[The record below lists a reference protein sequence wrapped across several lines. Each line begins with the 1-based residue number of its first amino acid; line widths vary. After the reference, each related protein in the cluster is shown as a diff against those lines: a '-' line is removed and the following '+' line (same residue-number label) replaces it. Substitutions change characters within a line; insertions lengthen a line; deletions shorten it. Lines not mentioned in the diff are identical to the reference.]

1 MNLPQQLLE
10 HKTMMVAILLLARR
24 IAQELEVDL
33 CRPLAEICRTV
44 GANRTSVYEQLGRLL
59 QPLRELAAARP
70 GRPLTETRAD
80 GGEHE
85 LALLRLTIEVLDYRL
100 RHPGSVVEHRDR
112 THYQPAFRR
121 FILERK
127 DRSEATLHSFAQAV
141 RVPLDTLR
149 DWLRQDRPQAL
160 EPEKK
165 RPPLPV
171 NASKL
176 TREIV
181 DEWERWVGPARAFI
195 GYAHQRFNISTA
207 LITRLMKVL
216 GLISVRPRKPPRF
229 RGATLPLSPGTML
242 VTDGKWLKVRL
253 LDSQQTV
260 YFNWQGIVDQ
270 TTACDTATVITDQED
285 AAAVREAY
293 DRSLEF
299 LGGVVPE
306 ALLHDTKP
314 CYHDAHLRQHLN
326 HTGTHM
332 LPATSG
338 RAENKAVLEGA
349 FALWEQ
355 RVGTIHLDDA
365 DHDSLIRSAVGEIVR
380 AHTAATNAVPRIEFD
395 GRSRLRVLQQYC
407 PTDEQRQRDQAVL
420 ARLKADHPR
429 PRSRTPQPNP
439 EALALIEHVFQHN
452 QLLSH
457 DPKGQLR
464 RHLATFD
471 PAAIRRAGAIL
482 AAKLQHSQVDHRYA
496 HRYLA
501 KLIRN
506 LQDEIE
512 LERAAKELLELSR
525 RQNQYWI
532 EREVEEF
539 DTLASDRQQLQDLA
553 LAVAER
559 AAFGGIPL
567 QATFWSRKLLE
578 LLRNQAADLVTA
590 VKNHL
595 IRLYEAPKQHRL
607 ALLDLITAQ
616 QLELV

>member
-1 MNLPQQLLE
+1 MNLPPQLLG
-10 HKTMMVAILLLARR
+10 HKTMMAAILLLARR

-33 CRPLAEICRTV
+33 SRPLAEICRTL

-59 QPLRELAAARP
+59 QPLRELATARP
-70 GRPLTETRAD
+70 GRPLTETPPE
-80 GGEHE
+80 GGEDE
-85 LALLRLTIEVLDYRL
+85 LNRLRLRVEVLEYRL
-100 RHPGSVVEHRDR
+100 RNPGSVVDHRDR
-112 THYQPAFRR
+112 TDYHSAFRR

-127 DRSEATLHSFAQAV
+127 DRWQATLHSFAQAV
-141 RVPLDTLR
+141 GVPLDTLR
-149 DWLRQDRPQAL
+149 DWLRLDRPQAL

-176 TREIV
+176 TKDIV
-181 DEWERWVGPARAFI
+181 DEWMGWVGPARAFI

-207 LITRLMKVL
+207 LVTRLMKVL

-229 RGATLPLSPGTML
+229 RGTTLPLSPGTML

-260 YFNWQGIVDQ
+260 YSNWQGIVDQ

-285 AAAVREAY
+285 AAAVRQAY
-293 DRSLEF
+293 DRSVQF
-299 LGGVVPE
+299 LGGVVPD

-314 CYHDAHLRQHLN
+314 CYDDAQLHQHLN
-326 HTGTHM
+326 DHGTHM
-332 LPATSG
+332 LPAISR

-349 FALWEQ
+349 FSLWQQ
-355 RVGTIHLDDA
+355 RVGTIYLDDA
-365 DHDSLIRSAVGEIVR
+365 DHDSLIRSAVSEILR
-380 AHTAATNAVPRIEFD
+380 AYTAATNAVPRIEFD
-395 GRSRLRVLQQYC
+395 GRSRLRVLQLYC
-407 PTDEQRQRDQAVL
+407 PTAEQRQRDLALL

-429 PRSRTPQPNP
+429 QPKRPQPDP
-439 EALALIEHVFQHN
+439 QTRALIDHVFVCN
-452 QLLSH
+452 QLLAH
-457 DPKGQLR
+457 DPKGDLR
-464 RHLATFD
+464 RYLATFD
-471 PAAIRRAGAIL
+471 PSAIRRAAALL
-482 AAKLQHSQVDHRYA
+482 AAKRRHNQVVQRYA

-501 KLIRN
+501 KLIRTK
-506 LQDEIE
+506 QDELE
-512 LERAAKELLELSR
+512 LERADEELYELSL
-525 RQNQYWI
+525 RQNQNWV

-539 DTLASDRQQLQDLA
+539 NSLASNHHQLRDLA

-578 LLRNQAADLVTA
+578 LLRNQAADLVKA

-607 ALLDLITAQ
+607 ALLELITAQ
-616 QLELV
+616 QMELL